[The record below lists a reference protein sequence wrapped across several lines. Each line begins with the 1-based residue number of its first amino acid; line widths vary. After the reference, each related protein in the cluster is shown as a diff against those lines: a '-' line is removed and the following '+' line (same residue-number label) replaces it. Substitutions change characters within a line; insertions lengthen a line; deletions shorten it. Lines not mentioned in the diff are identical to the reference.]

1 MAVQGQMGLRRVI
14 ERIGH
19 FTRPRRG
26 LADGLS
32 GLKKPQIPQQTHRHF
47 AKVVRVVRATDEYIR
62 TFAAPALWADLKWVT
77 RSFFA
82 LPARAKLRVTG
93 TAVAGCIVA
102 LSAMAMLYDGE
113 APEYRFTAL
122 AAAPAGPIAPA
133 QTTGVK
139 TGASDP
145 AATQAAAVPEKKRV
159 PSGLA
164 TYPSLNTWSET
175 RIDETE
181 KSRAALSAVEFA
193 IAARAGGQ
201 YVNLMTVNPELM
213 KIQARALQDKPLHA
227 SVFQKG
233 TEYLGLALARIDRL
247 DASVLIDA
255 CGDEERIRIAGL
267 DFVRMSTGEMPG
279 FSAMLPRAN
288 GEYIM
293 IRSTLPADEVQK
305 LVTRER
311 LKSLGYGA

>member
-1 MAVQGQMGLRRVI
+1 M
-14 ERIGH
+14 
-19 FTRPRRG
+19 
-26 LADGLS
+26 
-32 GLKKPQIPQQTHRHF
+32 
-47 AKVVRVVRATDEYIR
+47 RVVRATDEYIR

-145 AATQAAAVPEKKRV
+145 AATQAAAIPEKKRV

-193 IAARAGGQ
+193 IAARA
-201 YVNLMTVNPELM
+201 
-213 KIQARALQDKPLHA
+213 D
-227 SVFQKG
+227 
-233 TEYLGLALARIDRL
+233 
-247 DASVLIDA
+247 
-255 CGDEERIRIAGL
+255 
-267 DFVRMSTGEMPG
+267 
-279 FSAMLPRAN
+279 
-288 GEYIM
+288 
-293 IRSTLPADEVQK
+293 
-305 LVTRER
+305 
-311 LKSLGYGA
+311 